1 MIMDDDI
8 IRPAN
13 IPEPILEHPQAINL
27 YVIAVGSLALIGVTA
42 ILGAMILAFFDKVIP
57 DAAWAIVGIAVG
69 ALAFA
74 VRGQV

>member
-1 MIMDDDI
+1 MNDDI
-8 IRPAN
+8 VKPAS
-13 IPEPILEHPQAINL
+13 IPEPILNNPSAINL

-74 VRGQV
+74 VRGQD